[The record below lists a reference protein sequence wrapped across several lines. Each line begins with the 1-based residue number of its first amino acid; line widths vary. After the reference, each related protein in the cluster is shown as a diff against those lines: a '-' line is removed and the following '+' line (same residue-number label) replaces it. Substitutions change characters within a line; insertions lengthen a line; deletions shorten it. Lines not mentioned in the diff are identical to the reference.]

1 MKDMPDYKLDPPD
14 EGPVPHCP
22 VCGSECEH
30 VYRKDMTD
38 EILGCENCITE
49 QDAWE
54 TEACFP
60 EE

>member
-1 MKDMPDYKLDPPD
+1 MSVQY
-14 EGPVPHCP
+14 PHCP

-30 VYRKDMTD
+30 VYRENFTD
-38 EILGCENCITE
+38 NILGCENCISE
-49 QDAWE
+49 EDAWE